1 MCGERPDDPIGPVEG
16 ALDATLSASAQELT
30 LGLPSS
36 PSGPTEE
43 AERVPPTPR
52 PSEPRPSE
60 RGQLSGGGGGR
71 VTARFVRQHEELST
85 VGRELVK
92 HLDSTKIAE
101 DPSAIRRLL
110 ASFSGKLRVHAAM
123 EQEALYPR
131 LLASSDPAVRDKAQE
146 LLDEIGGLY
155 ELFFKHF
162 ARWSDAAAIKSDPAG
177 FCRETMQLLHRLKI
191 RMRREND
198 ELYPMVD
205 APA

>member
-1 MCGERPDDPIGPVEG
+1 MEGERRDDRTDRGAG
-16 ALDATLSASAQELT
+16 ALDATICASVGELAA
-30 LGLPSS
+30 PVSHPPRS
-36 PSGPTEE
+36 
-43 AERVPPTPR
+43 VP
-52 PSEPRPSE
+52 EPRPSE
-60 RGQLSGGGGGR
+60 RGQQS

-85 VGRELVK
+85 VGKELVR

-101 DPSAIRRLL
+101 DPSGVRRLL

-131 LLASSDPAVRDKAQE
+131 LLGSADLAIRDKAQE
-146 LLDEIGGLY
+146 LLDEVGSIY
-155 ELFFKHF
+155 ELFFKHLTK
-162 ARWSDAAAIKSDPAG
+162 WSEAAAIKADAEG

-191 RMRREND
+191 RMKRENE